1 MKLTKIVISILL
13 VVSLAVPAMASSNW
27 LEDFLRRYDPSKSVK
42 PSQNNTAAN
51 IGQFI
56 RTGEVPV
63 TVNDVVNMM
72 IDNSLDIRSDRLAP
86 RSSYFQALVFYRAL
100 LPSFRLTSNI
110 ARNNSLSTSQLNGAT
125 SQIRDTYL
133 FDANVSQQLAS
144 GLSFTVDLNMTRLL
158 TNSNNSIFNPSYT
171 GSAIYTVGQH
181 LLQNRGRVVNMHQ
194 ILQGQIS
201 EKMSEITFE
210 LQLISLLSQAQKS
223 YWDLVFAAQ
232 NLDVLQRS
240 VEVAQKTL
248 EDNKTMVEIG
258 TLARVDLLQTEADV
272 ATRQDLVVQAQYAVT
287 TAEDQIKKVIS
298 SDKDP
303 SMFLVKLRAQ
313 DSPIRPEAVQIP
325 SLEEGVRIALENRP
339 EMRQA
344 ALALKNNDIDLQY
357 TANQRLPV
365 FDVTGSYTQNG
376 TGGTQNRGF
385 ILNTPLATSTPGY
398 VAACNC
404 VPGGV
409 FDSLSQMF
417 GYGHTGFSAGF
428 SLVIPLNNKAADA
441 DHTRA
446 LNDLRVSQSKL
457 DLTMQQ
463 IALDVRTALMAVE
476 MNRARI
482 VTAHTASDLARQT
495 TDAEQEKFNLGTS
508 TLQFVLQD
516 QRNATLAESNE
527 VQTVVNFTKSL
538 VDLDVAMGMTL
549 RKNNVQIDKTLGPVS
564 LNVRRSSTAS
574 AN

>member
-1 MKLTKIVISILL
+1 MKLAKIAISILL
-13 VVSLAVPAMASSNW
+13 VMTLAVPAMASSTW
-27 LEDFLRRYDPSKSVK
+27 VEEFLRRYEPSKSVK
-42 PSQNNTAAN
+42 QAPNNPAAN

-56 RTGEVPV
+56 RTGEVPI

-72 IDNSLDIRSDRLAP
+72 IDNSLDIRADKLAP
-86 RSSYFQALVFYRAL
+86 RSSYYQALVFWRAL
-100 LPSFRLTSNI
+100 EPSFRLTNNI
-110 ARNNSLSTSQLNGAT
+110 ARNNSLSTTQLNGAT

-144 GLSFTVDLNMTRLL
+144 GTSFTVDLTMNRLL

-171 GSAIYTVGQH
+171 GAAVYTVGQH
-181 LLQNRGRVVNMHQ
+181 LLQNRGRVINMHQ
-194 ILQGQIS
+194 ILQGEIT
-201 EKMSEITFE
+201 EKISEITFE
-210 LQLISLLSQAQKS
+210 MQLVTLLAQAQKS

-240 VEVAQKTL
+240 VAVAQKTL

-258 TLARVDLLQTEADV
+258 TLARVDLLQTEADI
-272 ATRQDLVVQAQYAVT
+272 ATREDLVVQSQYAVT
-287 TAEDQIKKVIS
+287 TAEDQLKKLTS

-303 SMFLVKLRAQ
+303 SLFLVKLHAQ

-325 SLEEGVRIALENRP
+325 TLEEAVRIALENRP

-344 ALALKNNDIDLQY
+344 ALALKNNDIDVQY
-357 TANQRLPV
+357 TANQRKPV

-385 ILNTPLATSTPGY
+385 ILNTPLATNTPGY

-409 FDSLSQMF
+409 LNSLGQMF
-417 GYGHTGFSAGF
+417 SYGHTGFSAGF

-463 IALDVRTALMAVE
+463 IALDVRNALMAVE
-476 MNRARI
+476 MNKARI
-482 VTAHTASDLARQT
+482 VTAKKAADLAEQT
-495 TDAEQEKFNLGTS
+495 TAAEQDKFSLGTS

-516 QRNATLAESNE
+516 QRNATLAESNV

-538 VDLDVAMGMTL
+538 VDLDSAMGLTL
-549 RKNNVQIDKTLGPVS
+549 KKNSIEIDKTLGPVS
-564 LNVRRSSTAS
+564 MNIRRTSTAN